1 MKRKILEFWNV
12 VNTDKYSY
20 TFTEQVTKLLSRV
33 GLKSLDEVKIKEFRN
48 ILNRDKY
55 SYRFTEQVTSDSADL
70 VK

>member
-1 MKRKILEFWNV
+1 MKCKILEFWNAI
-12 VNTDKYSY
+12 NTDKYSY
-20 TFTEQVTKLLSRV
+20 TLTEQVKKLLSRV
-33 GLKSLDEVKIKEFRN
+33 GLKSLDEVKIKEFGN